1 MNYSLLFPVR
11 SHLAFRSGL
20 TNLLNPEY
28 FSMAG
33 IYIHIPFCRH
43 KCNYCNFYSLASSR
57 NMEQVTLAIVS
68 ELQQR
73 HEYLSGQPVETI
85 YFGGGTPSMLRVQDI
100 ETILNSVYKHFPVV
114 PDAEITLEANPDDL
128 APASLEAFKNSG
140 INRLSIGLQSFRQED
155 LNFLSRT
162 HTPGQVIRCISDAQ
176 QAGFNNLSIDLIY
189 GIPTLTDEGWVQN
202 LQQAFSLGIP
212 HISAYSLT
220 VEDKTP
226 LAVMIRKG
234 KTKPVDENLSLSHYK
249 ILTGMMQANGYE
261 HYEVSNFCLP
271 GAYSRHNTAY
281 WQAKFYL
288 GIGPSA
294 HSYNGSSRSWNVAN
308 ISSYINSVASGGVAS
323 ETELLSPVTRLNE
336 YIMTTLRTMWGCN
349 LEVIKQEFGYD
360 KAEKLMAGAQHFIGS
375 GRMIYEENA
384 IKLTP
389 EGILFADGIA
399 ADLFTDEEQA
409 LS

>member
-1 MNYSLLFPVR
+1 
-11 SHLAFRSGL
+11 
-20 TNLLNPEY
+20 
-28 FSMAG
+28 MAG

-57 NMEQVTLAIVS
+57 NMEQVTHAIVS

-73 HEYLSGQPVETI
+73 HVYLSGQPVETI

-162 HTPGQVIRCISDAQ
+162 HTPCQVIRCIADAQ
-176 QAGFNNLSIDLIY
+176 QAGFSNLSIDLIY

-249 ILTGMMQANGYE
+249 ILTVMMQANGYE

-308 ISSYINSVASGGVAS
+308 ISSYINSVTSGGVAS
-323 ETELLSPVTRLNE
+323 ETEILSPVTRLNE

-349 LEVIKQEFGYD
+349 LDVIKQEFGHD
-360 KAEKLMAGAQHFIGS
+360 KAEKLLAGAQHFIGS

>member
-1 MNYSLLFPVR
+1 MD
-11 SHLAFRSGL
+11 
-20 TNLLNPEY
+20 
-28 FSMAG
+28 
-33 IYIHIPFCRH
+33 
-43 KCNYCNFYSLASSR
+43 
-57 NMEQVTLAIVS
+57 QVWNAIVS

-73 HEYLSGQPVETI
+73 HDYLSGQKVETI
-85 YFGGGTPSMLRVQDI
+85 YFGGGTPSMLGVQDI
-100 ETILNSVYKHFPVV
+100 ETILKTVYRNFAVV

-128 APASLEAFKNSG
+128 DPVKLQAFKNTG
-140 INRLSIGLQSFRQED
+140 INRLSIGLQSFRLED

-162 HTPGQVIRCISDAQ
+162 HTPEQVIRCIADAQ
-176 QAGFNNLSIDLIY
+176 QAGFSNLSIDLIY
-189 GIPTLTDEGWVQN
+189 GIPTLTDDGWIQN

-234 KTKPVDENLSLSHYK
+234 KTTPVNENLSLSHYE
-249 ILTGMMQANGYE
+249 ILTRMMQANGYE

-281 WQAKFYL
+281 WQGKSYL

-294 HSYNGSSRSWNVAN
+294 HSYNGCSRSWNVAN
-308 ISSYINSVASGGVAS
+308 ISNYILSVASGMVES
-323 ETELLSPVTRLNE
+323 ETEILSPITRLNE

-349 LEVIKQEFGYD
+349 LDVFKQEFGQAM
-360 KAEKLMAGAQHFIGS
+360 AENLLADAQHFIAS
-375 GRMIYEENA
+375 GKMIYTENA
-384 IKLTP
+384 LKLTP

-399 ADLFTDEEQA
+399 ADLFRDEEQA
-409 LS
+409 ML